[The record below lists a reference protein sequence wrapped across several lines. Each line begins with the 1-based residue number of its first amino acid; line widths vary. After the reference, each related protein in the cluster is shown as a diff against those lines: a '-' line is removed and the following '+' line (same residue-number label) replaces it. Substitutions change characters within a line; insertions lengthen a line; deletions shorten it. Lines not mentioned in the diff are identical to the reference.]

1 MEAFNAIAI
10 LEMGEEGDQLEA
22 LASLI
27 RSGLVW
33 QLQGAY
39 GRAARSAIDS
49 GLISEEGE
57 ILENNG

>member
-1 MEAFNAIAI
+1 MKTFEAIAI
-10 LEMGEEGDQLEA
+10 LEMGEEGGQLEA

-27 RSGLVW
+27 RSGIVW

-39 GRAARSAIDS
+39 GRAAMAAIRS
-49 GLISEEGE
+49 GLISKDGE